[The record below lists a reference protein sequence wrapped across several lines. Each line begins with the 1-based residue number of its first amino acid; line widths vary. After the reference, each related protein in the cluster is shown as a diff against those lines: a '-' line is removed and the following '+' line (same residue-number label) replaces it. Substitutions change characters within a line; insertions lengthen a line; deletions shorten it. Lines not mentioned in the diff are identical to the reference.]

1 VAVPR
6 VSDELAD
13 QLDERLAGADRDLAT
28 RYPGDPGTRQPVH
41 TVYVPADRFT
51 AGVPAD
57 WGTAALRLLDDEA
70 PTPGALAEATGMP
83 LDLVADVHDRVRD
96 KLAREPVEDLRV
108 DFEDGY
114 GQRPDDEE
122 DRSAREAAAALADLA
137 RREASPPFL
146 GIRFKS
152 FEAPTRRRG
161 LRTLDLVLEGL
172 LAAGDLPPGLLLTL
186 PKVTSVAQV
195 GAMVHACAVLE
206 EAYGLPAGRLGFEIQ
221 VETPQAVLAADGTA
235 TVARMIAE
243 AAGRCTGLHYGTFD
257 YSASLGIAAAQQSLE
272 HPAADHAKAVMQVAA
287 AGTGVR
293 LSDGS
298 TNVLPVGAPEQVRA
312 AWRLHARL
320 VERSLQR
327 GFYQG
332 WDMHPGHLPTRYLG
346 TYSFFRRDL
355 PATAARIRA
364 YLERRETGV
373 MDEPATAVA
382 LAGAVLRGV
391 DCGAVTAEEVAAS
404 TGVDRRR
411 LEVLARR
418 ASA

>member
-1 VAVPR
+1 M
-6 VSDELAD
+6 
-13 QLDERLAGADRDLAT
+13 
-28 RYPGDPGTRQPVH
+28 
-41 TVYVPADRFT
+41 
-51 AGVPAD
+51 
-57 WGTAALRLLDDEA
+57 A
-70 PTPGALAEATGMP
+70 P
-83 LDLVADVHDRVRD
+83 DLVADVYDRVRD

-114 GQRPDDEE
+114 GSRPDDDE
-122 DRSAREAAAALADLA
+122 DRSARDAAAALAALVPRDGA
-137 RREASPPFL
+137 PPFV

-172 LAAGDLPPGLLLTL
+172 LSAGDLPPGLLLTL

-195 GAMVHACAVLE
+195 AAMVEACAALE
-206 EAYGLPAGRLGFEIQ
+206 EAYGLSSGRLGFEIQ

-235 TVARMIAE
+235 TVARMISE

-287 AGTGVR
+287 AGTGAR

-298 TNVLPVGAPEQVRA
+298 TNVLPVGSPEQVRA

-332 WDMHPGHLPTRYLG
+332 WDMHPGHLPTRYLA

-364 YLERRETGV
+364 YLDRRETGV
-373 MDEPATAVA
+373 MDEPATALA

-391 DCGAVTAEEVAAS
+391 DCGAVTPEEVAGS
-404 TGVDRRR
+404 TGVDRRQ

-418 ASA
+418 AAA